1 MPDAKPDRPEPLG
14 LLVGALRR
22 RIKQAV
28 DVRAR
33 RNRLSPQQ
41 FWLLVAILEV
51 EGCSL
56 RFLAERQRID
66 APTASRVVGGLKR
79 RGLVRFEID
88 PTDRRRGCLRLTP
101 KGRALAQKMRSDAI
115 EIREAVAA
123 GLSDAEQDRAR
134 VLLRH
139 MLANLER
146 FDPRP

>member
-1 MPDAKPDRPEPLG
+1 MTDAKPDRPEPLG

-66 APTASRVVGGLKR
+66 APTASRVVGGLKH
-79 RGLVRFEID
+79 RGLVRFETD
-88 PTDRRRGCLRLTP
+88 PADRRRGCLRLTP
-101 KGRALAQKMRSDAI
+101 KGRALAQKMRSEAI

-123 GLSDAEQDRAR
+123 GLSDVEQERAR

>member
-1 MPDAKPDRPEPLG
+1 MTDAKPDRPEPLG
-14 LLVGALRR
+14 LLVGAVRR

-79 RGLVRFEID
+79 RGLVRFETD
-88 PTDRRRGCLRLTP
+88 PADRRRGCLQLTR
-101 KGRALAQKMRSDAI
+101 KGRTLARQMRLQAI
-115 EIREAVAA
+115 EIREAVAS
-123 GLSDAEQDRAR
+123 GLTDAEQDRAR
-134 VLLRH
+134 LLLRR

-146 FDPRP
+146 FDPRR